1 MQLKFRFSV
10 IFIFGVK
17 TTSLMFGL
25 GSKNTTILRNSAS
38 KLMNFT
44 YMDKV
49 CKIHTTLF
57 LRKINSI
64 ETTFNLT
71 KQSDS

>member
-17 TTSLMFGL
+17 TNFLMFGL

-38 KLMNFT
+38 KLMLFT
-44 YMDKV
+44 YLDMV

-57 LRKINSI
+57 LRKINSM
-64 ETTFNLT
+64 ETTSNLT
-71 KQSDS
+71 E